1 MLLVYE
7 TKVADFQNKNSA
19 IKNDRVLIYFTIS
32 VGLVF
37 E

>member
-7 TKVADFQNKNSA
+7 TKIADFQNIKNSA
-19 IKNDRVLIYFTIS
+19 IKNDRVLYILFS
-32 VGLVF
+32 VSLIF